1 MDLFGV
7 VKTARRITDSVLVGF
22 SGGKDSAVTLDVC
35 FRYFAHVQPYFMY
48 LVPDLEFQERTLR
61 HYEARYHTEIL
72 RVPHFMLSDFLR
84 YGSFRMPDMFVPSV
98 KTADLY
104 EHLRNETGIYW
115 IAAGE
120 RIADSTVRRAMIK
133 HSGSIDKKRGR
144 IYPLAYWN
152 KAQVLSYLKLRRLPL
167 SLENQ
172 ALGFS
177 FRGLDGAQ
185 MKAIKENFPADF
197 EKIKAAFPLIE
208 ASIVHEEYVNGKK

>member
-1 MDLFGV
+1 MF
-7 VKTARRITDSVLVGF
+7 
-22 SGGKDSAVTLDVC
+22 
-35 FRYFAHVQPYFMY
+35 P
-48 LVPDLEFQERTLR
+48 
-61 HYEARYHTEIL
+61 
-72 RVPHFMLSDFLR
+72 

-104 EHLRNETGIYW
+104 EHLRQETGIHW
-115 IAAGE
+115 ICAGE
-120 RIADSTVRRAMIK
+120 RIADSIVRRAMIK
-133 HSGSIDKKRGR
+133 KSGSIDKKRGR

-177 FRGLDGAQ
+177 FRGLDGVQ

-197 EKIKAAFPLIE
+197 ERIKTAFPLID